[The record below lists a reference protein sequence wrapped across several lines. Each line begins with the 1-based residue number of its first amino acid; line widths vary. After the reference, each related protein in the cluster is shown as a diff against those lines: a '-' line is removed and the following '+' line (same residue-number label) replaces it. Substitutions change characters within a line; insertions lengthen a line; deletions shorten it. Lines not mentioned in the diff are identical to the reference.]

1 MRIAYRPA
9 GRWKG
14 VVELADGDG
23 AFKVVLLRLSNCTV
37 QQENLL
43 VYLSREVSTIKNMV
57 TLVVQF

>member
-1 MRIAYRPA
+1 MRIAYGPA

-14 VVELADGDG
+14 VVEFADGDS
-23 AFKVVLLRLSNCTV
+23 AFKVVLLCLSNCTV

-43 VYLSREVSTIKNMV
+43 VYLSQEVSTVKNIT